1 MRNKEIWFTLAAEAI
16 EILLRWGADKVQDKD
31 KGKKE

>member
-1 MRNKEIWFTLAAEAI
+1 MRNKEIWFTLVAEAI
-16 EILLRWGADKVQDKD
+16 EILLRWGADKFHD